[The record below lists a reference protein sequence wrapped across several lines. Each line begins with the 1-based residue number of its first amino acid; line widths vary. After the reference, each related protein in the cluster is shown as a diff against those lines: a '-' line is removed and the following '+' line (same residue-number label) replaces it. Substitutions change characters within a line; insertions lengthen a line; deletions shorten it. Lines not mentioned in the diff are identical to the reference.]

1 MTSLPFLFETVL
13 ISLPGVM
20 SPGPII
26 AVTIGKGNKPPHV
39 GACQRKGNGVSL
51 LFQSQQERDI
61 LNRRFRK
68 QLSISIEELNR
79 CAVETKVGAKAVF

>member
-26 AVTIGKGNKPPHV
+26 AVAIGEGKKLPHV
-39 GACQRKGNGVSL
+39 EGCQRKRNGVSL
-51 LFQSQQERDI
+51 LFQSQQERDMP
-61 LNRRFRK
+61 NRRFRK
-68 QLSISIEELNR
+68 QLSMSICNLHSWDR
-79 CAVETKVGAKAVF
+79 F

>member
-26 AVTIGKGNKPPHV
+26 AVAIGEGKKLPHV
-39 GACQRKGNGVSL
+39 GVCQRKGNGVSL
-51 LFQSQQERDI
+51 LFQSQQERDMP
-61 LNRRFRK
+61 NRRFRK
-68 QLSISIEELNR
+68 QLSMSICNLQSLGR
-79 CAVETKVGAKAVF
+79 F

>member
-26 AVTIGKGNKPPHV
+26 AVAIGEGKKLPHV

-51 LFQSQQERDI
+51 LFQSQQERDMP
-61 LNRRFRK
+61 NRRFRK
-68 QLSISIEELNR
+68 QLSMSICNIQSLGR
-79 CAVETKVGAKAVF
+79 F

>member
-26 AVTIGKGNKPPHV
+26 AVAIGEGKKLPHV
-39 GACQRKGNGVSL
+39 GACRTEGSENSYLCLFVIFTPGTDFDFVCYRKKDCISDSRL
-51 LFQSQQERDI
+51 SK
-61 LNRRFRK
+61 K
-68 QLSISIEELNR
+68 QAGR
-79 CAVETKVGAKAVF
+79 PATD